1 MMPQPLIHHEGFRV
15 VKVKQTAWRVL
26 TAGVCLMAFSQSV
39 WADSLEAQRSRYA
52 QIKQAWDS
60 RQMDTV
66 AQLMPTLTDYP
77 LYPYLQY
84 RQLTDDLMNQP
95 ALAVTQFVR
104 ANPTLPPARTLT
116 SRFVN
121 ELARREDW
129 RGLLAFSPQPP
140 DATQAK
146 CNYYYA
152 KWNTG
157 DTAAAYSGAKDIWLT
172 GKNLPSACDALFSAW
187 RSSGQQDP
195 LAYLER
201 IRLAM
206 KEGNTRLVSSLASQ
220 MPADYQTISSALVS
234 LANDPNSVLT
244 FVRSVGATDFTRQ
257 MAAVAFAS
265 VARQDAENA
274 RLMIPSLVQAQQL
287 NDAQVQEL
295 KDLVAWR
302 LMGDDVTSEQARWRD
317 DVIMRSESTSLI
329 ERRIRMALGTGDR
342 VGLNTWLARL
352 PMEAK
357 EKDEWRYWQADLL
370 LERGRTEE
378 ATQILRSLMQQ
389 RGFYPMAA
397 AQRLDEEYPL
407 RVDKAPKV
415 DSALFQSAEMARV
428 RELMYW
434 GLENT
439 ARSEWAN
446 LITSRPSQEQA
457 ALARYAF
464 DRDWWDLSVQAT
476 IAGKLWDHLEE
487 RFPLAYENLF
497 KRYVSGKDITQ
508 SYAMA
513 IARQESAWN
522 PKVRSP
528 VGASGLMQ
536 IMPATAAHTVQKFG
550 IAGYSGVNQLL
561 DPETNINIGTQYLES
576 VYQQFGDNRIFSS
589 AAYNAGPGRVRTWL
603 GNSAG
608 RIDAVAFVESIP
620 FSETRGYVK
629 NVLAYDAYYRY
640 FMGDK
645 PWLMTRNEWQRR
657 Y

>member
-1 MMPQPLIHHEGFRV
+1 MGTSRQV
-15 VKVKQTAWRVL
+15 VWRWL
-26 TAGVCLMAFSQSV
+26 AAGVCLLTLGQAAR
-39 WADSLEAQRSRYA
+39 ADSLDEQRSRYA
-52 QIKQAWDS
+52 QIKQAWDN
-60 RQMDTV
+60 RQMDV
-66 AQLMPTLTDYP
+66 VEQLMPTLQTYP

-84 RQLTDDLMNQP
+84 RQLTDDLMNEP
-95 ALAVTQFVR
+95 TIAVQQFIQ

-140 DATQAK
+140 GSTEAQ

-157 DTAAAYSGAKDIWLT
+157 DAQGAWQGAKDLWQT
-172 GKNLPSACDALFSAW
+172 GKNLPAACERLFQAW
-187 RSSGQQDP
+187 RTSGAQDP

-206 KEGNTRLVSSLASQ
+206 KEGNTSLVSSLASQ
-220 MPADYQTISSALVS
+220 LPPDYQTISSALVS
-234 LANDPNSVLT
+234 LANDPNSVMT

-265 VARQDAENA
+265 VARQDVENA
-274 RLMIPSLVQAQQL
+274 RLMIPSLIQAQQL
-287 NDAQVQEL
+287 NDAQAQEL
-295 KDLVAWR
+295 RDIVAWR
-302 LMGDDVTSEQARWRD
+302 LMGNDVTAEQARWRD
-317 DVIMRSESTSLI
+317 DAIMRSESTSLI
-329 ERRIRMALGTGDR
+329 ERRVRMALGIGDR
-342 VGLNTWLARL
+342 SGLNTWLARL

-370 LERGRTEE
+370 MERGRDDE
-378 ATQILRSLMQQ
+378 AKTILHSLMQQ

-397 AQRLDEEYPL
+397 AQRLDEDYPL
-407 RVDKAPKV
+407 RVDKAPAV
-415 DSALFQSAEMARV
+415 NAALFEGPEMARV

-434 GLENT
+434 GLDNT

-446 LITSRPSQEQA
+446 LVTSRSKQEQA

-464 DRDWWDLSVQAT
+464 DRNWWDLSVQAT
-476 IAGKLWDHLEE
+476 IAGKLWDQLEE
-487 RFPLAYENLF
+487 RFPLAYKDLF
-497 KRYVSGKDITQ
+497 ARYVSDKAVPQ

-536 IMPATAAHTVQKFG
+536 LMPGTATHTVKMFNLP
-550 IAGYSGVNQLL
+550 GYSNSAQLL
-561 DPETNINIGTQYLES
+561 DPETNIQIGTSYLQY
-576 VYQQFGDNRIFSS
+576 VYGMFDNNRIFAS

-640 FMGDK
+640 FMGGK
-645 PWLMTRNEWQRR
+645 PVLMSDAEWSRR